1 MEPVPNPLARALPAG
16 PDTTRRRRRHNAGFT
31 VVEVTMATFVMLFAI
46 ATAVTVIQSGFRI
59 LDTTRK
65 TTLSAQIMQ
74 SEMERIRMLSWG
86 NMVDMVEAT
95 EEAEATGIPVDVDL
109 NDIFPGTTPTELEL
123 LAYIKRTFDVT
134 RHVSYLPDRDNEMVN
149 IVVTI
154 TWRGL
159 DNIVHTRT
167 SSTQYTKDGLYAYY
181 YRVPSAS

>member
-1 MEPVPNPLARALPAG
+1 
-16 PDTTRRRRRHNAGFT
+16 
-31 VVEVTMATFVMLFAI
+31 
-46 ATAVTVIQSGFRI
+46 
-59 LDTTRK
+59 
-65 TTLSAQIMQ
+65 
-74 SEMERIRMLSWG
+74 
-86 NMVDMVEAT
+86 MVDMVEAT